1 MKLTDLMHGDWFNS
15 PKGTCQINEIKLFTA
30 IVEFSDEAYQTNG
43 NVSATELD
51 FEYQLEPIPITTEI
65 LKANDFEKI
74 TTYFHDHYRRF
85 VNSSPVYLEKSIGD
99 QWEVSIYQNGKLEM
113 YIKHVHELQHI
124 LRLQGL
130 TDFAD
135 QFKVK
140 GDEK

>member
-1 MKLTDLMHGDWFNS
+1 MKPTELMIGDWVDIF
-15 PKGTCQINEIKLFTA
+15 PDYCQILSIGKKGRIYTTTVSNYKVESDIGIYITPA
-30 IVEFSDEAYQTNG
+30 ILEANG
-43 NVSATELD
+43 
-51 FEYQLEPIPITTEI
+51 
-65 LKANDFEKI
+65 FEKVENH
-74 TTYFHDHYRRF
+74 TEHFYRAYI
-85 VNSSPVYLEKSIGD
+85 NHSPIYMTPTIGD